1 MRKENHQKWTYTA
14 VGILLAAAFVVSLL
28 LPALRLTPQE
38 PENPIREE
46 NIAPVETISLGENAD
61 GDRASAALSGSGVAA
76 LGEQKGGTSSE
87 ASPREEEQEQEPE
100 QEPEQTPEQTPEQEQ
115 DAPSEQPPEQTE
127 NTQDPTDSAG
137 ENTPDESE
145 NSATTGDSGEEEREG
160 DLDLGLVLSWYKYGT
175 EQRRALCPADSA
187 VRQSILTTQL
197 PGGSFRYSL
206 SLNGLD
212 AEDATLVSVEYSDD
226 GTNFSPAGSRG
237 TLDLALGAQGQTT
250 RYTLR
255 AEARYTRVNSDGTK
269 EEQSV
274 QFRFVIEYSDGL
286 DLEARMQWQPASGGA
301 AGLTCLPDA
310 QARETL
316 SAGDLADDQL
326 RFSFLLDGE
335 SASDARIVSL
345 GYSATNGEGG
355 ELSESGTLLMKPN
368 DDGSDAIYT
377 FTLSAEVEN
386 GGALEVHTFTF
397 RITWHQAA
405 DVRLEFAWTKNMT
418 ERQSVTCEAD
428 ARASVSVRRTE
439 LRSGELRYRLA
450 LTGEDAEKATIVSAT
465 CAEEG
470 GAEQSL
476 SVPDGSVT
484 LRIPE
489 GATAGKYTF
498 RVQAQH
504 QSEDGST
511 QTLEYTVV
519 VRYSGDVR
527 LELRYTLADGTAQSV
542 TCENRQT
549 RTAEVVKSDSLQDGV
564 LPYTMTLSGG
574 DADSGVQITGVTC
587 YQSGSGRTLTLS
599 PEGSVTL
606 LTNEDGSEG
615 ENTFRV
621 TASSAAGE
629 EYAFTISIPYQQ
641 KGDGTVKI
649 VLTGLTE
656 GEEVSNGAERTIF
669 LEVWSEDRDGKL
681 LSRLTASETTLTLD
695 GKTVACDSG
704 TATKQQYTLIPEN
717 PEQED
722 QQTNTHTLVI
732 RAADTYGNEGE
743 LTVQFTGKRSKKGAV
758 IGHATIYIDM
768 SVLGLGVSAPISYDV
783 LFEEPA
789 SCVVAKAVWDYD
801 AGDPFGT
808 AASSFHWPESEARW
822 SGEIVSDDPAAS
834 GFYLQSL
841 GDGTDMGARSNALRG
856 SWSDYGANKEE
867 ILARIDEIYGADT
880 SYAALWRSIY
890 LSNLQLNSL
899 KSSYTVGEFDF
910 TQGSGWMY
918 SINGADYPM
927 KGLSKYQ
934 LADGDTLTLRY
945 TLAYGSDIGDGQI
958 GSAFCVTFRDGV
970 PSKPSH
976 IWTTDTKTGKTVCSS
991 CGVEKDADE
1000 CTHEGAYM
1008 KDNGEGQCGLYCPK
1022 EGKYV
1027 GTTDEEKLSAHV
1039 WKYEELAEGDADRA
1053 SMHRKVC
1060 ARGCGA
1066 QELAAHSFGPET
1078 DTATCTEDGEKITTC
1093 ADCGY
1098 ERREASP
1105 ATGHTPV
1112 WWADE
1117 REHWQ
1122 VCQKCEAEIPD
1133 TRGAHSF
1140 QWDGYDWICAC
1151 GNAHADVCSGEPVVT
1166 AGDCTHEWL
1175 HCPECGAEFTRTG
1188 DFSDRYPHEY
1198 GADGKC
1204 IHCGMENPDAPAPSP
1219 DPGTDPGKD
1228 PGEASGG
1235 AGGDPGG
1242 SGGTDPGEDSGGDA
1256 GTEPEV

>member
-1 MRKENHQKWTYTA
+1 MRKENHPKWTYTA

-46 NIAPVETISLGENAD
+46 NIAPIETISLGENGD
-61 GDRASAALSGSGVAA
+61 GDRASAAISGSGVAA
-76 LGEQKGGTSSE
+76 LGEQKGGTASD
-87 ASPREEEQEQEPE
+87 ASPREDEQEEQPPE
-100 QEPEQTPEQTPEQEQ
+100 QEPEQTPEQEN
-115 DAPSEQPPEQTE
+115 PSEQPPEPSQ
-127 NTQDPTDSAG
+127 NTQEPADGAG
-137 ENTPDESE
+137 ENTPNESE
-145 NSATTGDSGEEEREG
+145 NSTTSGESGEETREG
-160 DLDLGLVLSWYKYGT
+160 ELDLGLVLSWYKYGT

-197 PGGSFRYSL
+197 PGGSFRYAL

-226 GTNFSPAGSRG
+226 GTNFAPAGSRG
-237 TLDLALGAQGQTT
+237 TLELALGAQGQTM

-255 AEARYTRVNSDGTK
+255 AEASYTRVNADGSK
-269 EEQSV
+269 EAQSV

-310 QARETL
+310 QAHETL
-316 SAGDLADDQL
+316 SAGELADDQL
-326 RFSFLLDGE
+326 KFSFLLDGE
-335 SASDARIVSL
+335 SAPDARIVSL
-345 GYSATNGEGG
+345 SYSATNGEGG
-355 ELSESGTLLMKPN
+355 ELAESGALTLKPN
-368 DDGSDAIYT
+368 DDGSDAVYT

-418 ERQSVTCEAD
+418 QRQSVSCEAD

-439 LRSGELRYRLA
+439 LRSGELRYRLT
-450 LTGEDAEKATIVSAT
+450 LSGEDAENASIVSAT
-465 CAEEG
+465 CTEEG

-476 SVPDGSVT
+476 SVPDGSLE
-484 LRIPE
+484 LRIPD
-489 GATAGKYTF
+489 GATSGKYTF
-498 RVQAQH
+498 RVQAQY

-511 QTLEYTVV
+511 QTLEYTVLL
-519 VRYSGDVR
+519 RYSGDVR

-549 RTAEVVKSDSLQDGV
+549 RTAQTVYSDQLQDAA
-564 LPYTMTLSGG
+564 LAYTMTLSGSD
-574 DADSGVQITGVTC
+574 DASNLQIGRVSC
-587 YQSGSGRTLTLS
+587 YQSGSGRTLTLT
-599 PEGSVTL
+599 EAGSVTL
-606 LTNEDGSEG
+606 LVNEDGSEG
-615 ENTFRV
+615 ENTFTV
-621 TASSAAGE
+621 AASSDAGE
-629 EYAFTISIPYQQ
+629 EYVFTINVPYKQ

-649 VLTGLTE
+649 TLTGLSE
-656 GEEVSNGAERTIF
+656 GEEVSNGAERTVF
-669 LEVWSEDRDGKL
+669 VEVWSEDRDGKL

-704 TATKQQYTLIPEN
+704 TATKQQYTLVPEN
-717 PEQED
+717 PEKED

-732 RAADTYGNEGE
+732 RAEDAYGNEGE
-743 LTVQFTGKRSKKGAV
+743 LTVEFTGRRSKKGTV

-768 SVLGLGVSAPISYDV
+768 SVLGLGMSGPIGYDV

-801 AGDPFGT
+801 AGDPFGM

-867 ILARIDEIYGADT
+867 ILARIDEIFGAGT

-899 KSSYTVGEFDF
+899 KSGYTVGEFDF

-976 IWTTDTKTGKTVCSS
+976 IWTTDAKTGKTVCAS
-991 CGVEKDADE
+991 CGIEQDADTDE
-1000 CTHEGAYM
+1000 CTHEGAFM
-1008 KDNGEGQCGLYCPK
+1008 KDDGNGQCGLYCPK
-1022 EGKYV
+1022 EEKYV

-1039 WKYEELAEGDADRA
+1039 WKYETLPEGDTDAA
-1053 SMHRKVC
+1053 SMHRRVC
-1060 ARGCGA
+1060 ERGCGA
-1066 QELAAHSFGPET
+1066 QELEAHRFGPAT

-1093 ADCGY
+1093 VDCGY
-1098 ERREASP
+1098 EQREPSP

-1122 VCQKCEAEIPD
+1122 VCQKCEEELPD

-1140 QWDGYDWICAC
+1140 QWDGYDWVCAC
-1151 GNAHADVCSGEPVVT
+1151 GNAHADVCGGEPVVT
-1166 AGDCTHEWL
+1166 AGDCAHEWL
-1175 HCPECGAEFTRTG
+1175 RCPECGTELARTG

-1204 IHCGMENPDAPAPSP
+1204 IHCGMEDPDQPAPGP
-1219 DPGTDPGKD
+1219 DPGG
-1228 PGEASGG
+1228 
-1235 AGGDPGG
+1235 
-1242 SGGTDPGEDSGGDA
+1242 DPGEDSGGGSGTGGADPGENSGGDA
-1256 GTEPEV
+1256 GTNPEA